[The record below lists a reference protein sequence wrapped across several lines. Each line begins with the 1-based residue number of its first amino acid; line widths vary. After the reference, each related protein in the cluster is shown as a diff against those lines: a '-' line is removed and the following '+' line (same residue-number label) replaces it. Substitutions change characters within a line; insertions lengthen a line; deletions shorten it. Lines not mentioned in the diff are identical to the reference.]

1 MLKLLYKF
9 NNIANHSFEI
19 TLSLMPLQVHAGDT
33 VGVNRRAETV
43 PMSG

>member
-19 TLSLMPLQVHAGDT
+19 TLSLMPLQVHVGDAAGVD
-33 VGVNRRAETV
+33 RRAQTV
-43 PMSG
+43 SMFG